1 MDEAVQSSKPKKE
14 RKAKT
19 ELESKT
25 FKDGAIYLFK
35 RADYVKPTWFCR
47 VKVPNAKGYIS
58 CSTKTTDEHA
68 AYKFADDLFHKSLVR
83 VHSGQDLNSK
93 KALLALKEFID
104 FVEKNEKPTQSRLI
118 KLYVLKGWEAFF
130 GNKRLKEITTA
141 TLVEMNQWISD
152 KSIERQIQHNKTQ
165 QEKYE
170 KLKAKEALRDTP
182 RRKNAKTI
190 QPPVV
195 HPIRPISPNTIKRT
209 TNYQRQ
215 FFNWCVDRAYLDAS
229 PKFPKLK
236 SEANRRP
243 HFDNK
248 DWARLTRHIREFVKS
263 DNPNVI
269 RDRTMVTRYV
279 LILANTGIRVG
290 EARTLKWRDLRE
302 IPPTKGSNQPSD
314 IALFVTGKTGPREV
328 VARTP
333 DVKTYFKRIL
343 ELRVKELGTK
353 PNNDDFIFCNRDGTP
368 IASFKKSFAALLKS
382 AGVETDSHG
391 NKRTIYSLR
400 HTYAT
405 FRLQE
410 GVHQFI
416 LAKNMGTSTAML
428 EKHYGHTSNVASAAE
443 LTKGGTFKGDKKAKT
458 VDWL

>member
-1 MDEAVQSSKPKKE
+1 MDDSVSHVKS

-19 ELESKT
+19 ELESKA

-47 VKVPNAKGYIS
+47 VKVPGAKGYVS

-83 VHSGQDLNSK
+83 VHSGQELNSK
-93 KALLALKEFID
+93 KVLAALKEY
-104 FVEKNEKPTQSRLI
+104 VEYVEENEKENLSRYI
-118 KLYVLKGWEAFF
+118 KLSFMRKWMGFF
-130 GNKRLKEITTA
+130 GNHRLKELNTA
-141 TLVEMNQWISD
+141 TLLELNEW
-152 KSIERQIQHNKTQ
+152 TQ
-165 QEKYE
+165 KNSKKG
-170 KLKAKEALRDTP
+170 KLSL
-182 RRKNAKTI
+182 
-190 QPPVV
+190 
-195 HPIRPISPNTIKRT
+195 NTVKRFST
-209 TNYQRQ
+209 YQKQ
-215 FFNWCVDRAYLDAS
+215 FFNWCVEKTFLDTI
-229 PKFPKLK
+229 PKFPKLRT
-236 SEANRRP
+236 EANRRP

-248 DWARLTRHIREFVKS
+248 DWTKLTRHIREFVKS
-263 DNPNVI
+263 DNPKVV
-269 RDRTMVTRYV
+269 RDHIMVTSYV

-302 IPPTKGSNQPSD
+302 IPAQKGSNQPAD
-314 IALFVTGKTGPREV
+314 IALFVTGKTGQREV
-328 VARTP
+328 VSRTP
-333 DVKTYFKRIL
+333 DVKTYLKRIL
-343 ELRVKELGTK
+343 ELRTNELLEKAAKEK
-353 PNNDDFIFCNRDGTP
+353 DPIVAKEMKKRPAPDDYVFCNRDGTP
-368 IASFKKSFAALLKS
+368 IGSFKKSFAALLKS

-391 NKRTIYSLR
+391 AKRTIYSLR

-443 LTKGGTFKGDKKAKT
+443 LTKGGRFKGGNKAGA
-458 VDWL
+458 VDWLME

>member
-1 MDEAVQSSKPKKE
+1 MVEAVANSKIS

-47 VKVPNAKGYIS
+47 VKVPGAKGYVS
-58 CSTKTTDEHA
+58 CSSKTTDEHA
-68 AYKFADDLFHKSLVR
+68 AYKFADDLFHKSLVK
-83 VHSGQDLNSK
+83 VHNGQELNSK
-93 KALLALKEFID
+93 KAIVALKDFID
-104 FVEKNEKPTQSRLI
+104 FVEKNEKPSQSRVI
-118 KLYVLKGWEAFF
+118 KLSVVKAWLNFF
-130 GNKRLKEITTA
+130 GNHRLKEITTA
-141 TLVEMNQWISD
+141 TLVELNQWVSD

-165 QEKYE
+165 HEKYE
-170 KLKAKEALRDTP
+170 KLKQEEALSEKQK
-182 RRKNAKTI
+182 RKNARTI
-190 QPPVV
+190 GPPVLR
-195 HPIRPISPNTIKRT
+195 PIKPISPNTIKRT

-215 FFNWCVDRAYLDAS
+215 FFNWCVERAYLDAI

-263 DNPNVI
+263 DNPNVV
-269 RDRTMVTRYV
+269 RDRTMLTSYV

-302 IPPTKGSNQPSD
+302 IPPPKGSNQPAD

-328 VARTP
+328 VSRTS
-333 DVKTYFKRIL
+333 DVKTYLKRIL
-343 ELRVKELGTK
+343 EIREKEIGKRPDTEQYV
-353 PNNDDFIFCNRDGTP
+353 FCNRDGTP
-368 IASFKKSFAALLKS
+368 IASFKKSFESLLKS

-391 NKRTIYSLR
+391 NKRFL
-400 HTYAT
+400 
-405 FRLQE
+405 
-410 GVHQFI
+410 
-416 LAKNMGTSTAML
+416 
-428 EKHYGHTSNVASAAE
+428 
-443 LTKGGTFKGDKKAKT
+443 
-458 VDWL
+458 